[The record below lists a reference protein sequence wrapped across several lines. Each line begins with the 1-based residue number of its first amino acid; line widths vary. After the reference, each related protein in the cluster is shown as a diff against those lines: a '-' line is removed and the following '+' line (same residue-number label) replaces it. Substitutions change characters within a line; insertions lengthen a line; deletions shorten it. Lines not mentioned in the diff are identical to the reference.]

1 MSDKPEDRPLP
12 LTVRF
17 VAVLG
22 VGFVIGWLLMY
33 ELLRARW

>member
-1 MSDKPEDRPLP
+1 MPDESKDPPLP

-22 VGFVIGWLLMY
+22 VAFVIGWLLMF